1 MSTVL
6 SIKISESEK
15 ERLRQAA
22 RKRKVSMSSL
32 LKEGLAVVLES
43 SESGHGASCY
53 HRSSE
58 LFEAPGH
65 IGSSGLGDLSHNK
78 KHLQGFGK

>member
-6 SIKISESEK
+6 SIKLSESEK

-32 LKEGLAVVLES
+32 LKEGLAVVLEG
-43 SESGHGASCY
+43 SESGQGVSCY

-65 IGSSGLGDLSHNK
+65 IGASGLGDLSHNK
-78 KHLQGFGK
+78 KHLRGFGK